1 MGLLHRSGRR
11 GAALLIALGVLSGCV
26 IDVEEAADGLGR
38 VFGGRGDELQMT
50 LVSNQENTQFLGRVA
65 GGDPMAF
72 VRPLHSVAAPLAEP
86 GLVDLGKG
94 KYVSIVLH
102 KGGVYE
108 IVARPPEHRER
119 EMTIAPPLS
128 SRLSFTFEIS
138 DKTGAAPPAQYAA
151 DVTRP
156 QVTILSPAGARVS
169 GDSVTIVVTA
179 RTASGIREVKIT
191 LNGDAIKPSESLEKT
206 RGLEFSTTEKLR
218 LLPGQN
224 LIHVAVR
231 DRDDRVGYG
240 VLQIERTGSDGT
252 HHRGAVAPNPRDG
265 KVYKPQYRRRVGA
278 VIGINNYRYWPALE
292 GATPD
297 ARRTAAQLRKLGF
310 DEVIEIYDADA
321 TRQEILTLLGDRLP
335 AALGE
340 EDLAFIF
347 FAGHGQTETLP
358 NGEKRGY
365 LIPVDGTVQGVFS
378 TGISMETLRELSN
391 RLPAKHVYYAMDSC
405 YSGLGFTRGLSAIPR
420 TQGYIDKVTSKPV
433 VQMITAG
440 MEGEQAIER
449 GGRGLF
455 TTYLLRALDGEA
467 DVDNDGYIT
476 AGEIGNFVRPGV
488 TNASDLR
495 QTPLYGTI
503 DGSGEVVFAAP

>member
-1 MGLLHRSGRR
+1 M
-11 GAALLIALGVLSGCV
+11 LIALGVLSGCV
-26 IDVEEAADGLGR
+26 LDVDEAAQGLGR

-50 LVSNQENTQFLGRVA
+50 LVSNQESTQFLGRVA
-65 GGDPMAF
+65 GGNPMAF
-72 VRPLHSVAAPLAEP
+72 VRPLHTVAAPLSEP
-86 GLVDLGKG
+86 GFVDLGKG
-94 KYVSIVLH
+94 KFVSIVLH
-102 KGGVYE
+102 EGGVYE
-108 IVARPPEHRER
+108 IVARPPGYRER
-119 EMTIAPPLS
+119 EMTIAPPLT

-138 DKTGAAPPAQYAA
+138 EKTGATPPTPYAG
-151 DVTRP
+151 DLTRP
-156 QVTILSPAGARVS
+156 QVTILSPGGERVS

-179 RTASGIREVKIT
+179 RTATGVREVRIT
-191 LNGDAIKPSESLEKT
+191 LNGDQVESSTSMEKT
-206 RGLEFSTTEKLR
+206 RGLEFSSTEKLR

-231 DRDDRVGYG
+231 DRDDRVGYA
-240 VLQIERTGSDGT
+240 VLQVERVGGGETRQRGSVT
-252 HHRGAVAPNPRDG
+252 PNPRDG
-265 KVYKPQYRRRVGA
+265 KSYRPQYRRRVGA
-278 VIGINNYRYWPALE
+278 VIGINQYRYWPALE

-297 ARRTAAQLRKLGF
+297 ARRTAEKLRKLGF
-310 DEVIEIYDADA
+310 DEVIEIYDEDA
-321 TRQEILTLLGDRLP
+321 TRHEILTLLGDRLP
-335 AALGE
+335 AKLGE
-340 EDLAFIF
+340 EDLVFIF

-365 LIPVDGTVQGVFS
+365 LIPVDGTVSGVFS

-405 YSGLGFTRGLSAIPR
+405 YSGLGFTRGLGAIPR

-467 DVDNDGYIT
+467 DLDNDGFIT

-503 DGSGEVVFAAP
+503 DGSGEVVFEVR